1 MWVCSNR
8 QSQICME
15 KVLWTLTHSNW
26 KRVFI
31 KTERQAIC
39 YLCDNSCLMYGIE
52 TRLTKAEH
60 ELKLNLTEMS
70 MIRWMWRVKLNKR
83 KKSEELIE
91 LSGFGTSQ
99 SDDQEEYVE
108 MIWTCWTQ
116 RRYSLVVW
124 HRKLKKWDRQD
135 TRGRPGG
142 TVLRTTWKI

>member
-1 MWVCSNR
+1 MDAGGCESAVTGRARFAWKKFCEHLP
-8 QSQICME
+8 I
-15 KVLWTLTHSNW
+15 LTE

-39 YLCDNSCLMYGIE
+39 YLCDNSCLMYGTE

-108 MIWTCWTQ
+108 MIWTC
-116 RRYSLVVW
+116 
-124 HRKLKKWDRQD
+124 
-135 TRGRPGG
+135 
-142 TVLRTTWKI
+142 